1 MKDYASGVSLA
12 KQTIEFS
19 GNRIMKL
26 KLHHINLS
34 TTNVTELDRFYRDV
48 IGLDEEDK
56 NLLPQLER
64 NKGFTSDVAFAT
76 DGDVQLHMAERDVE
90 LSFRTGHM
98 VNPAARGHIAYRT
111 DDIEAFKR
119 HLEDKGVPYSDWG
132 NTAVQGWYQIFFYD
146 PEGNVIEVHE
156 VQD

>member
-1 MKDYASGVSLA
+1 MSSPR
-12 KQTIEFS
+12 ES
-19 GNRIMKL
+19 EIMKL

-34 TTNVTELDRFYRDV
+34 TSNVPELDRFYRDV
-48 IGLDEEDK
+48 VGLDEEDE

-64 NKGFTSDVAFAT
+64 KKGFESDVAFAT

-90 LSFRTGHM
+90 LSFRTGHT
-98 VNPAARGHIAYRT
+98 VNPAVSGHIAYRT

-119 HLEDKGVPYSDWG
+119 HLEEKNIPYSDWG
-132 NTAVQGWYQIFFYD
+132 NTAVQGWYQVFFYD

-156 VQD
+156 VQE

>member
-1 MKDYASGVSLA
+1 
-12 KQTIEFS
+12 
-19 GNRIMKL
+19 MKL

-34 TTNVTELDRFYRDV
+34 TNNLTELDRFYKDV
-48 IGLDEEDK
+48 IGLDEEDEQ
-56 NLLPQLER
+56 LLPKLER
-64 NKGFTSDVAFAT
+64 KKGFESDVAFAT
-76 DGDVQLHMAERDVE
+76 DGAVQLHMAERDIE
-90 LSFRTGHM
+90 LSFRTGHT
-98 VNPAARGHIAYRT
+98 VNPSACGHIAYRT
-111 DDIEAFKR
+111 DDIEAFKQ